1 MPLGIFKKQEES
13 ENFWSLVIGKNWVE
27 AGIWRVLDEEA
38 EVIAKGGA
46 SSWQEDDIETL
57 IVSSDSSLSTAAAT
71 LSEQVPEPTKVVFG
85 LSPSWVENGLIKK
98 ERLEILKK
106 LSKELELS
114 PAGFVVVPEAITH
127 FLKVKEGASANAVL
141 VGLAEDSIDLS
152 LVQAGK
158 TIETFEVSRSIS
170 LGQDVAEGLARFPGI
185 TEYPSRIILYN
196 HRAGNLDEARQN
208 LMDAK
213 WSDLKIRFLH
223 TPKIEILPED
233 ASVVAVSLAG
243 ATEVAHAQNIALHD
257 KTEEQEVAEE
267 PVEEETEGELEE
279 VSLEELG
286 FAKDQDIAKIGIQGK
301 ESKEEDQELAEDK
314 EPGSQISQDTE
325 PTKRKTPTLLKLS
338 FPAKNWSFSPPKLPS
353 FNFGGLRLVF
363 IAGAI
368 FFLVFIGGG
377 LAYWYI
383 PKAEVTIYVSPK
395 LLEKEIEFRVDPQVS
410 VINQAERI
418 VPARIVG
425 VPVSGEKTGTASGA
439 KTVGERTKGKAIVYN
454 SGGSTTLK
462 AGTALTG
469 PGSLKFT
476 LDEDTP
482 IASGSSSA
490 NPSKT
495 TASITAS
502 DIGAQYNLA
511 SGTEFSVGN
520 FSKSGLSAKNE
531 ASLSGGTSREVSAVS
546 KEDTDTLEREL
557 SSELAQQGTQSLRGS
572 LVKEEILIEES
583 VTFVSTN
590 RSFSNKPGEEA
601 TTLKL
606 SLEGKISATVVGKSS
621 LNTLIEDELK
631 KDIPQGFA
639 LRGDQ
644 TEIAYRKKEALEDA
658 RSKTKEPPKFIAQV
672 RANLL
677 PKVNPDEV
685 ARAIAGKY
693 PAVAKE
699 YLASNIP
706 GFTRAETIFNI
717 RLPGK
722 LGTLPR
728 ILKNITV
735 EVTAER

>member
-27 AGIWRVLDEEA
+27 AGIWRVVNEEA

-71 LSEQVPEPTKVVFG
+71 LNEETPEPTKVVFG
-85 LSPSWVENGLIKK
+85 LSPSWIENGSIKK

-114 PAGFVVVPEAITH
+114 PAGFVVIPEAIAH
-127 FLKVKEGASANAVL
+127 FLKIKDGAPTNAVL
-141 VGLAEDSIDLS
+141 VGLAEDSIDIS
-152 LVQAGK
+152 LLETGK
-158 TIETFEVSRSIS
+158 IIETFEVSRSIS
-170 LGQDVAEGLARFPGI
+170 LGQDIAEGLARFPGI
-185 TEYPSRIILYN
+185 TEYPSRIILYD
-196 HRAGNLDEARQN
+196 HRSGNLDDARQN

-213 WSDLKIRFLH
+213 WNDLKIRFLH
-223 TPKIEILPED
+223 TPKIEILDED
-233 ASVVAVSLAG
+233 ASVAAVSLAG
-243 ATEVAHAQNIALHD
+243 ATEVAHAQNIALYD
-257 KTEEQEVAEE
+257 KTEEKKIEGEAVDEK
-267 PVEEETEGELEE
+267 TEGELEE

-286 FAKDQDIAKIGIQGK
+286 FAKDEDIAKIGMRNK
-301 ESKEEDQELAEDK
+301 ESKEVNQEL
-314 EPGSQISQDTE
+314 TE
-325 PTKRKTPTLLKLS
+325 EKKLASAGPEETESVKGKTPTSSKLS

-353 FNFGGLRLVF
+353 FNFGGAKSLF

-368 FFLVFIGGG
+368 FFLVFVGGG

-410 VINQAERI
+410 VINQAEKI
-418 VPARIVG
+418 VPARIVDI
-425 VPVSGEKTGTASGA
+425 PVSGEKTGTASGT
-439 KTVGERTKGKAIVYN
+439 KTVGERAKGKAIIYN

-462 AGTALTG
+462 AGTALIG

-476 LDEDTP
+476 LDENVP
-482 IASGSSSA
+482 IASGSSVA

-495 TASITAS
+495 TAGVTAS

-520 FSKSGLSAKNE
+520 FLKSGLSAKNE
-531 ASLSGGTSREVSAVS
+531 ESLSGGTSREVSAVS
-546 KEDTDTLEREL
+546 KEDTDVLEKGLANEL
-557 SSELAQQGTQSLRGS
+557 SQQGAQNLRGS

-583 VTFVSTN
+583 VVFVPTN
-590 RSFSNKPGEEA
+590 KSFSSKPGEEA

-606 SLEGKISATVVGKSS
+606 RLEGKISATVVGQSS
-621 LNTLIEDELK
+621 LNSLIEDELK

-644 TEIAYRKKEALEDA
+644 IETAYKKKEVLEDA
-658 RSKTKEPPKFIAQV
+658 KLKTKEPPKFIAQV

-706 GFTRAETIFNI
+706 GFTRAETTFNI